1 MKLITAHSFAK
12 TRVPSIPYT
21 DVHVGIATIRK
32 WSWGRFNFLTE
43 DIPIFYNNA
52 WTDMNTGTRF
62 SREESDRIN
71 VMRTA
76 QEVRVALGKHESSIP
91 KH

>member
-1 MKLITAHSFAK
+1 MKLLTAHSFAK
-12 TRVPSIPYT
+12 TKIPSIAYNEISI
-21 DVHVGIATIRK
+21 GIATIRK
-32 WSWGRFNFLTE
+32 WSWKRFNYITE
-43 DIPIFYNNA
+43 DVPIYYDSY

-76 QEVRVALGKHESSIP
+76 QEVRVALGKHESIIP